1 MDAPVADLAYRVEAP
16 FIFAPS
22 FLLAEQAAAAGTLLE
37 GKALGTA
44 ELHDLSLLRDLV
56 HAKDTDPA
64 AFARARDVGT
74 RVGWRK
80 YAQVKERTEAGLLDL
95 LRQWEQR
102 DIAEQDFR
110 KRVTRVMKQAWRDVF
125 LAGIRASGTPPSGLR
140 GKGDPLVVLAP
151 RDDNWLRSAVQHEMR
166 FLNKFLDAA
175 VSEDFVMPLDR
186 RARMYVAALD
196 AFYDSARI
204 IGLPNNVSITWV
216 TPGDRVSCPSCVFL
230 QENSPYT
237 TESLPCTPRS
247 GMTLCLTQCRDWL
260 YIRRVSDSA
269 ARRIAEGAKYT
280 RDGFVRKLRKIKR
293 TGHP

>member
-1 MDAPVADLAYRVEAP
+1 VDAPVADRAYRVEAP

-22 FLLAEQAAAAGTLLE
+22 FLLAEQADATGTLLE

-64 AFARARDVGT
+64 AFARARDVGG

-110 KRVTRVMKQAWRDVF
+110 KRVTRLMKQAWRDVF

-204 IGLPNNVSITWV
+204 IGLPNNSAVHWIGV
-216 TPGDRVSCPSCVFL
+216 GDGRTCVSCLFL
-230 QENSPYT
+230 QEHSPYT
-237 TESLPCTPRS
+237 PETLPTAPRS
-247 GMTLCLTQCRDWL
+247 GLQLCLVNDRCWL
-260 YIRRVSDSA
+260 YIRRVTTMQA
-269 ARRIAEGAKYT
+269 QRIVEGAKYT